1 MLVPSGTLRRFLV
14 TLTFSDLF
22 QHLLGPFQPFDLSR
36 FHLSVNLLQ
45 LLESL
50 ATEGV
55 CNELPK
61 SVEVNREAVVSENGL
76 KVGGDENPIE
86 RAIDKDL
93 TELLANPSVK
103 FGGTAPSSVDKY
115 SIFSEQVLK
124 L

>member
-1 MLVPSGTLRRFLV
+1 MYLGQSTSQDNHMLVPSGTLRRFLV
-14 TLTFSDLF
+14 ILTFSYLF

-61 SVEVNREAVVSENGL
+61 SIEVNRQAVVFEDGL
-76 KVGGDENPIE
+76 KVG
-86 RAIDKDL
+86 
-93 TELLANPSVK
+93 
-103 FGGTAPSSVDKY
+103 
-115 SIFSEQVLK
+115 
-124 L
+124 